1 MRGILITVLN
11 GLLDSRV
18 GALQVLFHGGAVLH
32 VQQHGVRTALSG
44 GVGGTGSR
52 AYHIVAVRQVVDS
65 SGIGVAVRSSNCLV
79 LQRGTKVLL
88 RLDPIGSLLG
98 EVNDVSVLQTGNVI
112 VSLLRNVLRSCAFNL
127 HNMQEESS
135 QLLISA

>member
-1 MRGILITVLN
+1 M
-11 GLLDSRV
+11 
-18 GALQVLFHGGAVLH
+18 
-32 VQQHGVRTALSG
+32 
-44 GVGGTGSR
+44 
-52 AYHIVAVRQVVDS
+52 
-65 SGIGVAVRSSNCLV
+65 

-127 HNMQEESS
+127 HNMQEEIIPAANQCIATVGSS
-135 QLLISA
+135 AVFHGFLVIGEHLVGSDGLALEFGIGAAHLDAAVRCVCRIGGGSAEAGDAEHRRCGDNARRKLLGQ